1 MFQDSFETF
10 SSLVLNFPD
19 NARAPES
26 YYKLGLILIE
36 LEDENSAIN
45 NFNKVIQ
52 NYPDS
57 SAAILSN
64 EELVKLNK

>member
-45 NFNKVIQ
+45 NFNGVKLS
-52 NYPDS
+52 DS
-57 SAAILSN
+57 SAAILSMKN
-64 EELVKLNK
+64 